1 VKTISLKKVSAVAV
15 ASLGFGLLSVVP
27 ANAAVTAI
35 SDMTVAEL
43 TAGATNLNQ
52 IIEAGTTTAGARTY
66 SIYTGGASTLALQGI
81 ELVNILTSS
90 GSDAQK
96 NWIAPGTPTAAVTA
110 FATFPATVSGA
121 AKSDAAGAAVTGN
134 VVLTGTP
141 VGITTTTLAASQD
154 GTVYTIYGEI
164 AAGAA
169 GTPSATDVTAVITV
183 YSRTLEATLGDGG
196 APTTKGAVNGIAGPA
211 NTVSIRAMDS
221 DNTSGVYNLKRLI
234 TVSGAGAKIT
244 TATAAPVAVATDGL
258 TAVITGN
265 NAAPSFNTLTIL
277 TPTVGTVTV
286 SSFTE
291 TAEGSGIYGATATST
306 VTITVGATAIAGGIN
321 ATTSTAV
328 MNAAATWSSTTEAT
342 VTASR
347 TASATPVAAIKV
359 SLAQVAGA
367 ITGTTAVTATITG
380 AGTLLLSASD
390 SDPSSSAITG
400 RSVSSTV
407 TTLGEA
413 FTVGVAPD
421 GTSGVGTVTI
431 TAGTYTATKTVTFY
445 GSAASYKA
453 TTILNATANGA
464 TTNDAVTVCA
474 ADSAGIA
481 VPSSTIYAYS
491 GDTTVATVAT
501 SGSTVSSAVVEDLNG
516 ATGDTTPL
524 SIDPTLYV
532 SAKAIGCIGF
542 AVVGLSQTTKSS
554 VVLTFGNAAT
564 QATST
569 VTTTATV
576 NVGSVAA
583 TTATLT
589 TDKTTYAPGEKMT
602 VTLTLK
608 DSAGRLVGAGPG
620 TGTLSAALTSS
631 ASLNGDALFATG
643 NTHKLGVVTI
653 STYAPLAQGPVS
665 FAGKTGTNATY
676 LVTAAQGAA
685 LAATVNVVDANQ
697 TSLLTQIDALNAK
710 IVALNALIAKI
721 MKKLGVK

>member
-27 ANAAVTAI
+27 AQAAALTSTTVAQSTTVLPATSSTIASVVFSGFVDSTADTIAVSAPTGPAGGTITFATVGGAVSVAGGLAGTNVITVGTAGTLTEANDSFGTVANAAVA
-35 SDMTVAEL
+35 
-43 TAGATNLNQ
+43 
-52 IIEAGTTTAGARTY
+52 
-66 SIYTGGASTLALQGI
+66 
-81 ELVNILTSS
+81 
-90 GSDAQK
+90 K
-96 NWIAPGTPTAAVTA
+96 AVTA
-110 FATFPATVSGA
+110 TVSRPGTYTFTLGGSGVITIVA
-121 AKSDAAGAAVTGN
+121 RSLAYTTGD
-134 VVLTGTP
+134 GTP
-141 VGITTTTLAASQD
+141 VAPFS
-154 GTVYTIYGEI
+154 
-164 AAGAA
+164 AG
-169 GTPSATDVTAVITV
+169 
-183 YSRTLEATLGDGG
+183 
-196 APTTKGAVNGIAGPA
+196 NGIAGIN
-211 NTVSIRAMDS
+211 NTVTVTGTSTQVANVRAL
-221 DNTSGVYNLKRLI
+221 V
-234 TVSGAGAKIT
+234 TVDGAGATIASGTNTPVIAADFKS
-244 TATAAPVAVATDGL
+244 ATIAAASDSAL
-258 TAVITGN
+258 VIK
-265 NAAPSFNTLTIL
+265 
-277 TPTVGTVTV
+277 TPTAGTVTV
-286 SSFTE
+286 SLFNE
-291 TAEGSGIYGATATST
+291 TAASSGLFSSTASNT
-306 VTITVGATAIAGGIN
+306 VTITVGTAAVAGGIN

-347 TASATPVAAIKV
+347 TASTTPVAAIKV
-359 SLAQVAGA
+359 TLAQTAGA
-367 ITGTTAVTATITG
+367 ITTTTAVTTSITG
-380 AGTLLLSASD
+380 SGSLYLNDNNDHTTSV
-390 SDPSSSAITG
+390 IGTG
-400 RSVSSTV
+400 RSLSSTIAGINAETFYV
-407 TTLGEA
+407 M
-413 FTVGVAPD
+413 VAPD
-421 GTSGVGTVTI
+421 GNSGVGTVTI

-464 TTNDAVTVCA
+464 TTNDAVIVCA

-516 ATGDTTPL
+516 ATGDTTPKE
-524 SIDPTLYV
+524 IDPTLYV
-532 SAKAIGCIGF
+532 GAKAIGCIGF

-685 LAATVNVVDANQ
+685 LAATVTVVDANQ